1 MIYIYIYV
9 YIGDAAASQAH
20 PTRPTEMMPWQGIV
34 PYEARP
40 QGARKGKAN
49 YAVTSLSK
57 AKIEV
62 QLFSKAFFIRRCAG
76 DIPWDRAKNKS
87 PCVSWRKSGSIEN
100 AWKNA
105 KELSG
110 WTEAKELSG
119 STSSD

>member
-1 MIYIYIYV
+1 
-9 YIGDAAASQAH
+9 
-20 PTRPTEMMPWQGIV
+20 MMPWQGIV

-49 YAVTSLSK
+49 YPVTSLSK

-62 QLFSKAFFIRRCAG
+62 QLFSKAFLIRRCAG

-110 WTEAKELSG
+110 WDKGIFELAEEV
-119 STSSD
+119 D